1 MSKEESQ
8 TYFSNLTVKDFYIWS
23 SDYYVMNAYFKTL
36 EELTTILEV
45 CIKQKLKPLK
55 IYWHL
60 QKKKKNYWQIS

>member
-23 SDYYVMNAYFKTL
+23 SDYFVMNAYFKTL

-45 CIKQKLKPLK
+45 CIKHDENASDIFEYAQEILERSK
-55 IYWHL
+55 ILH
-60 QKKKKNYWQIS
+60 